1 MSVTI
6 SAVVVTNRP
15 ALLERYAL
23 PGLSAVRRAGME
35 ALVLDQSDS
44 GGAEELARAEDLRWL
59 RSTPP
64 LARGRNEAVAV
75 TSSEVIAFVDDD
87 AEFDAG
93 WAGTI
98 AELFADR
105 PEVGV
110 VAGRATDARGRRW
123 PGATAGL
130 YGWPTNPFGLC
141 NGFNLAFR
149 RAALADAGSF
159 DEALGAGAPFR
170 SAEDTDMVYR
180 VMRCG
185 WQVLCSDD
193 VTVVHHDWRSGSQQ
207 LRLHY
212 GYGYGAGAQT
222 AGHAAQGDHEALRVA
237 RSEALKHVLTFVRA
251 ALTLRLRVA
260 AVQPPFLI
268 GMWAGYRARQRVL
281 SSNRQPKA

>member
-1 MSVTI
+1 MTI
-6 SAVVVTNRP
+6 TAVVVTNRP
-15 ALLERYAL
+15 VLLERYAL
-23 PGLSAVRRAGME
+23 PGLVAVKQAGME
-35 ALVLDQSDS
+35 AVILDQSDS
-44 GGAEELARAEDLRWL
+44 GGAEELARAGDIRWL

-64 LARGRNEAVAV
+64 LARGRNEAVAA

-93 WAGTI
+93 WASGI
-98 AELFADR
+98 ADLFAAR
-105 PEVGV
+105 PEIGV
-110 VAGRATDARGRRW
+110 VAGRGKDAQGRLW
-123 PGATAGL
+123 PGAAAGV

-149 RAALADAGSF
+149 RAALADAGPF

-180 VMRCG
+180 VLRSG

-193 VTVVHHDWRSGSQQ
+193 VTIVHHDWRSGRQQ
-207 LRLHY
+207 WPLHY

-222 AGHAAQGDHEALRVA
+222 AGHAAEGDREALRIA
-237 RSEALKHVLTFVRA
+237 KAEVLDKLRTFLVA

-260 AVQPPFLI
+260 ALQLAFLL
-268 GMWAGYRARQRVL
+268 GMWAGYRARQRAQRTMR
-281 SSNRQPKA
+281 S